1 MKAALH
7 PSALHL
13 ERCLYSRLI
22 QSEGTRQ
29 TFLQRRFVFTEKLLI
44 NNWSRGTEEEGRV
57 EKTQGLQENFFTE
70 ELRVKRKPDI
80 H

>member
-1 MKAALH
+1 MRCTWKDAFTAGSYSLR
-7 PSALHL
+7 
-13 ERCLYSRLI
+13 ER
-22 QSEGTRQ
+22 RQ